1 MAANKDSTTAELS
14 AAQFTRSMERVG
26 VGTIVDNS
34 IPRRQLSEALQL
46 SFAQERF
53 WLLSQISPESTA
65 DLIPIFLR
73 LKGPLN
79 ITALERALNEIRRRH
94 ETLRTTFAMENELPV
109 QIIAPFVPLAL
120 ETANLAVDKS
130 SDVEEVLRQTLADE
144 ACGGLTAET
153 CPC

>member
-14 AAQFTRSMERVG
+14 AAQFMRSMERVG
-26 VGTIVDNS
+26 IGTIVDNS
-34 IPRRQLSEALQL
+34 NPHRQLSEALQL

-79 ITALERALNEIRRRH
+79 ITALERAFNVIRRRH
-94 ETLRTTFAMENELPV
+94 ETLRTTFPMENELRIQLLGPFDPV
-109 QIIAPFVPLAL
+109 
-120 ETANLAVDKS
+120 AV
-130 SDVEEVLRQTLADE
+130 
-144 ACGGLTAET
+144 
-153 CPC
+153 